1 MSWAAVLAAVV
12 VGAPAPATVP
22 AAPVAPPAATGE
34 EPTTA
39 QPDQSNFGEAQ
50 VLAGVAAA
58 ETARGPLDGRWR
70 VSLVDGQ
77 PLYVFQIS
85 DSGGVPDA
93 RSIEPIEGAWRDLR
107 RPNALDASGVFAV
120 VRRDQEQLSIV
131 FYEGVGEEA
140 ETLRLDAAGQAWTGE
155 LVTAGTRSKVVMTRN

>member
-1 MSWAAVLAAVV
+1 MRRRK
-12 VGAPAPATVP
+12 
-22 AAPVAPPAATGE
+22 
-34 EPTTA
+34 
-39 QPDQSNFGEAQ
+39 
-50 VLAGVAAA
+50 
-58 ETARGPLDGRWR
+58 TARGPLDGRWR

-85 DSGGVPDA
+85 EFRRRPRCAFDPN
-93 RSIEPIEGAWRDLR
+93 RSRKPRRDLR